1 MDLSDPNYLQKISV
15 SNVVISDDKNFG
27 KEQLVEDQEIQY
39 NAESYGNM
47 EMNNN
52 VNSDRQAIKNIL
64 GIR

>member
-1 MDLSDPNYLQKISV
+1 VDLSDPNYLQKISV